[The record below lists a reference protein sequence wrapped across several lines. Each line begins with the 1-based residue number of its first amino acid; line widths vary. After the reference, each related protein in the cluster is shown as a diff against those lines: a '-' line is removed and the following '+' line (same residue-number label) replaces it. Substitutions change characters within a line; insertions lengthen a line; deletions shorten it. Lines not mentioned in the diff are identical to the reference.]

1 MDVAPNG
8 KAIPQPK
15 RKARRRGPRLTGVSK
30 QRRVANARERRRV
43 EILNM
48 NIQILRH
55 MIPLPPQDKEP
66 SKTEVIWLAVDYI
79 TELMKMLESAGKW
92 EGGLDMIDVDSL
104 DSLDSLDDSPLFNF
118 EGKFLWIRRE
128 VCYTTEKKLNQ
139 LSKKWLKT
147 SIPLCYPIYAEFIFQ
162 KIWFSFSVFQSS

>member
-1 MDVAPNG
+1 MDVAPIG
-8 KAIPQPK
+8 KAIQQPK
-15 RKARRRGPRLTGVSK
+15 KKPRRGGPRLTGVSK

-79 TELMKMLESAGKW
+79 TELTKMLDSADQW
-92 EGGLDMIDVDSL
+92 QAELEMVDIDSIE
-104 DSLDSLDDSPLFNF
+104 SLDDSPLFNF
-118 EGKFLWIRRE
+118 EGWYWGMGIKQVDISLLGC
-128 VCYTTEKKLNQ
+128 VCD
-139 LSKKWLKT
+139 S
-147 SIPLCYPIYAEFIFQ
+147 
-162 KIWFSFSVFQSS
+162 